1 MLQQEKRLLTNMKK
15 LVEIIEG
22 FFDNVG
28 ARPMTLREFM
38 INLIGSE
45 TNTVYKFDKNHTDD
59 KLVSDLLDWM
69 LDDDFDRSRKIKGVN
84 LHEFL
89 VKNIDKPI
97 LISVDASYEASKSKS
112 HHLSGRYVYNL
123 NVDGE
128 EFTWIRFKLYPWIPN
143 NPKKR

>member
-1 MLQQEKRLLTNMKK
+1 
-15 LVEIIEG
+15 
-22 FFDNVG
+22 
-28 ARPMTLREFM
+28 MTLREFM
-38 INLIGSE
+38 INLLDSE
-45 TNTVYKFDKNHTDD
+45 TNTSPNSKESARNLTDD

-69 LDDDFDRSRKIKGVN
+69 LDDDFDNSRKIKGVN
-84 LHEFL
+84 IRTFL
-89 VKNIDKPI
+89 LNNMDKPI
-97 LISVDASYEASKSKS
+97 LISVDASYEAPKP

>member
-1 MLQQEKRLLTNMKK
+1 MKS
-15 LVEIIEG
+15 LNNIIES
-22 FFDNVG
+22 FFSNVG

-38 INLIGSE
+38 VNLLDSE
-45 TNTVYKFDKNHTDD
+45 TNTVYNEKFSKNRD
-59 KLVSDLLDWM
+59 KLVSDFLDWM

-97 LISVDASYEASKSKS
+97 LISADASYEVSKHKPQ
-112 HHLSGRYVYNL
+112 HLSGRYVYNL

-128 EFTWIRFKLYPWIPN
+128 EFTWTRFKPYPWIPN

>member
-1 MLQQEKRLLTNMKK
+1 MKK

-22 FFDNVG
+22 FFSNVG
-28 ARPMTLREFM
+28 AKPMTLREFM
-38 INLIGSE
+38 VNLLDSE
-45 TNTVYKFDKNHTDD
+45 TNTSSNSKESARNLTDD

-97 LISVDASYEASKSKS
+97 LINIDIVDENSPKPRY
-112 HHLSGRYVYNL
+112 LRGQYVYNL

-128 EFTWIRFKLYPWIPN
+128 EFIWFRYNLYPWIPN
-143 NPKKR
+143 KPKKI

>member
-1 MLQQEKRLLTNMKK
+1 MTSMKV

-22 FFDNVG
+22 FFGNVG
-28 ARPMTLREFM
+28 AKPMTLREFM
-38 INLIGSE
+38 INLLDSE
-45 TNTVYKFDKNHTDD
+45 TDTTSTSKESARNLTDD

-84 LHEFL
+84 IRTFL
-89 VKNIDKPI
+89 LNNMDKPI
-97 LISVDASYEASKSKS
+97 SINVDVVDETSSRMPK
-112 HHLSGRYVYNL
+112 LRQLRGQYVYNL